1 MAKIDF
7 DSRQIGKQIHDGGE
21 YDIPANLHQN
31 VDQTLSLPQR
41 YGINKSENPPIIFD
55 RFPGW
60 SDDDAKTELERIWSE
75 DEWPSRVSEFLQLA
89 HMVKSEANQRM
100 QNAAWR
106 LEKALT
112 INGNDYTH
120 ADVVA
125 QLDKRADTR
134 AKSNAREDEMKAALL
149 ARKHPDDWP
158 DPVKWD
164 CALGLDSS
172 IPEVKALHGWGQSK
186 EIVAKT
192 AKDDYSIEDPGSG
205 LP

>member
-7 DSRQIGKQIHDGGE
+7 DSRQIGKQIHEDGD
-21 YDIPANLHQN
+21 YDLPANLHQN

-41 YGINKSENPPIIFD
+41 YGINKSEDPPIIFD

-60 SDDDAKTELERIWSE
+60 SDADAKTEMERIWSD
-75 DEWPSRVSEFLQLA
+75 DEWPSRMSEFIQTTE
-89 HMVKSEANQRM
+89 MIKSEANQRM
-100 QNAAWR
+100 QNADWR
-106 LEKALT
+106 LERALT
-112 INGNDYTH
+112 VNDNDYTH

-125 QLDKRADTR
+125 ELDKRADTR
-134 AKSNAREDEMKAALL
+134 AKSNARENEIKEALL

-164 CALGLDSS
+164 CALGFYSAV
-172 IPEVKALHGWGQSK
+172 PEVKELHGWGQSK
-186 EIVAKT
+186 ELVSKFV
-192 AKDDYSIEDPGSG
+192 KDKYGIEDPGTG